1 MEKFPF
7 TSLGFD
13 QLQRALYALTNPELE
28 IEAALAKDHFDGW
41 ISKHF
46 DLSGNQLLFLAALDP
61 RLKTFLAFETS
72 FAIGNRLPILLVKTS
87 TSTTPEDEQGKII
100 RPKSTLSAAWGN
112 AMPFHASGMLIIEIL
127 YGN

>member
-13 QLQRALYALTNPELE
+13 QLQHALYALTNPELE
-28 IEAALAKDHFDGW
+28 IEAALVKDHFDAW

-46 DLSGNQLLFLAALDP
+46 DLSESQLLFLAAIDP
-61 RLKTFLAFETS
+61 KVKAFLAFETS
-72 FAIGNRLPILLVKTS
+72 FAIGNRLPVLLFKTS
-87 TSTTPEDEQGKII
+87 TTTTPEEEQGKII

-112 AMPFHASGMLIIEIL
+112 EITFHASGMLVIEIL
-127 YGN
+127 YGT